1 MNISDQPKGVAR
13 RIELD
18 FLRGIAILLV
28 MGAHFQVPV
37 SGVEIL
43 DWITHTVKM
52 VGGVGVNLFFSLSG
66 FLVGGLLLK
75 ELKSTG
81 EVNAFRFLVRRALK
95 IWPAL
100 YFLLLVHFLIG
111 HHPSESYLWQN
122 LLHVQNYFGT
132 SIKHT
137 WSLAVEEHFYLFLA
151 FLISFQAKSSP
162 KKLLINLLII
172 AFISVMLRL
181 IAVHYGYLDDAF
193 RQTQYR
199 MDSLLFGVILSV
211 IYIFYRETF
220 DRIATYRFLLLIS
233 FAILV
238 ATIWLTANNPVLD
251 RDVGYLVQ
259 GVGFSILIL
268 QTFTSNSDLKS
279 NFIYRFIAWV
289 GIYSYGIYLWHTV
302 SLQPA
307 EKLAK
312 IVLDYG
318 LDNASVWVIV
328 MSFQFIVSFALGY
341 ITTLM
346 VEWPFLRL
354 REHFYPSTKTFNK
367 FQLAGK
373 EKRN

>member
-1 MNISDQPKGVAR
+1 MHISDQPKGVTR

-28 MGAHFQVPV
+28 MGAHFRAPV
-37 SGVEIL
+37 SGVEVL
-43 DWITHTVKM
+43 DWITHTIKM

-81 EVNAFRFLVRRALK
+81 EVNASRFLIRRALK

-122 LLHVQNYFGT
+122 IFHVQNYFGT
-132 SIKHT
+132 SIKQT

-151 FLISFQAKSSP
+151 FFISFQAKSSP

-172 AFISVMLRL
+172 AFISVILRWV
-181 IAVHYGYLDDAF
+181 AVHYGYLDDAF

-220 DRIATYRFLLLIS
+220 DRIATYRFLLFIS
-233 FAILV
+233 FTTLV
-238 ATIWLTANNPVLD
+238 TTIWLTASDPVLD
-251 RDVGYLVQ
+251 RNIGYLVQ
-259 GVGFSILIL
+259 AVGFSILIL
-268 QTFTSNSDLKS
+268 QVFTSTSSVKS
-279 NFIYRFIAWV
+279 NFAYRFVAWV

-312 IVLDYG
+312 IALGYG
-318 LDNASVWVIV
+318 VDSANIWILV
-328 MSFQFIVSFALGY
+328 MCFQLVVSLILGY

-346 VEWPFLRL
+346 VEWPFLKL
-354 REHFYPSTKTFNK
+354 RERFYPPTKTFNVV
-367 FQLAGK
+367 
-373 EKRN
+373 